1 MWYFRRKAPGEKIRN
16 PIQGEFFATEAIEG
30 PGEALVRE
38 SVQNSLDARL
48 NDSDGPPVSVRIT
61 LATGDQALP
70 AAAVAGLFEEA
81 WPHYHADGNGLRN
94 APSQSEPCPY
104 VLIEDFGTKGLT
116 GDPAQSDPHP
126 DPRHRN
132 PFFLFFR
139 AEGLSAKSGTDLGRW
154 GIGKFVFPRSSLAS
168 THFGLTVRHDDRSRL
183 LLGAVTLKAHRI
195 KGEDTM
201 YSPDGLYGKP
211 GKGELVLPLDSA
223 ADINSFCKLFGL
235 TRTDEPGLS
244 VVVPFVDADE
254 ITYQKLLFAAAKGYF
269 LPILSGRLEITVTAG
284 ARTARLAADTIESVV
299 RDDASL
305 FKEDLNA
312 TLMLARAAL
321 LTRDEDRVTLGR
333 PDPARA
339 HWSEN
344 MISEELL
351 RGLQA
356 RLAGKG
362 PVAVRVPVTVR
373 PKHES
378 PLPTWFDIYLVRDS
392 SSDGRPTFVREGII
406 VSDVRGKR
414 ARDLRSLVVI
424 DDKPLATL
432 LGDSENPAHT
442 QWQKDGSNFKGRY
455 VYGTSV
461 IAFVSDSVGEL
472 IAILNRRNEEADSTL
487 TVDYFAITP
496 PEDAE
501 ADAEE
506 TEQRRPKAGGGDRT
520 AGEEIQVLPRPTRVR
535 IARDEGGFSI
545 LPGSQPP
552 QTPYLIEVR
561 CAYDL
566 RAGNPLKL
574 WDPADFTLGST
585 DVPVTCDGEA
595 RLLKLKENWALL
607 RIDGP
612 AFHARFQG
620 FDVNRD
626 VYVRADV
633 REPGDAGTQA

>member
-1 MWYFRRKAPGEKIRN
+1 MWYFRRKAPDEKIRN

-38 SVQNSLDARL
+38 SVQNSLDAGIK
-48 NDSDGPPVSVRIT
+48 NSGVPVSVRIT

-70 AAAVAGLFEEA
+70 AAAVAGLFEQA
-81 WPHYHADGNGLRN
+81 WPHYDAEGNGLRN
-94 APSQSEPCPY
+94 APSRSSACPY

-126 DPRHRN
+126 DPNQRN

-154 GIGKFVFPRSSLAS
+154 GVGKFVFPRSSLAS
-168 THFGLTVRHDDRSRL
+168 THFGLTVRHDDRRRL

-195 KGEDTM
+195 RGEDSM
-201 YSPDGLYGKP
+201 YSPDGLYGKAGSEAVVFP
-211 GKGELVLPLDSA
+211 IDA
-223 ADINSFCKLFGL
+223 ADNINAFCKLFGL
-235 TRTDEPGLS
+235 ARTDEPGLS
-244 VVVPFVDADE
+244 VVVPFVDAEE
-254 ITYQKLLFAAAKGYF
+254 ITYEKLLFAAAKGYF
-269 LPILSGRLEITVTAG
+269 LPILGGRLEITVTAG
-284 ARTARLAADTIESVV
+284 ARTARLAADTNESVV
-299 RDDASL
+299 RDNASL

-321 LTRDEDRVTLGR
+321 QTRDEARVVLGP
-333 PDPARA
+333 PDAARA
-339 HWSEN
+339 HWSED

-351 RGLQA
+351 TGLQA
-356 RLAGKG
+356 RLAGKE

-373 PKHES
+373 PKKED
-378 PLPTWFDIYLVRDS
+378 PLPSWFDIYLVRDS
-392 SSDGRPTFVREGII
+392 TSDGRPTFVREGII

-414 ARDLRSLVVI
+414 ARDLRSLVII

-455 VYGTSV
+455 VYGPSV
-461 IAFVSDSVGEL
+461 ISFVSESVGEL
-472 IAILNRRNEEADSTL
+472 IAILNRRNEEADATL
-487 TVDYFAITP
+487 TVDYFSITP
-496 PEDAE
+496 PED
-501 ADAEE
+501 DAAE
-506 TEQRRPKAGGGDRT
+506 TEEAERRRPKSGGGDRT
-520 AGEEIQVLPRPTRVR
+520 ADEEIQVTPRPTRIR
-535 IARDEGGFSI
+535 IARDEAGFSI

-552 QTPYLIEVR
+552 QAPYLIEVR

-566 RAGNPLKL
+566 RVGNPLKQ
-574 WDPADFTLGST
+574 WYPADFALGSA
-585 DVPVTCDGEA
+585 DLPVTCDGEA

-633 REPGDAGTQA
+633 REPGDASSET